1 MTRRST
7 WHVPVR
13 AAVLSLLAAVALG
26 CSAGDTGSLASH
38 ENGLEPVASQATR
51 LLAGTATASSIQ
63 SSAYPAS
70 NAVDD
75 NFSTRW
81 SSQWSDPQWIQ
92 IDFGS
97 IQAINRVTLYWENA
111 YGSAYQIQVSND
123 ATTWATVE
131 TVTNGTGGTNDFP
144 GLSASGRY
152 IRMYGTKRGTQ
163 YGYSLWEFQVNAG
176 TGASDAGS
184 DVANDSAHDAT
195 ADGANDS
202 AHDATAD
209 VANDSAHDA
218 TADGANDAGNDATAD
233 TGSDAASASHC
244 KRGLAYGYDSIA
256 DLTALANGGK
266 GISWWYNW
274 ALAPDPGVGSAYPGI
289 GVDFV
294 PMQWGG
300 SFTVSGDLPQIPSTA
315 SWLLGFNEPED
326 ANQANLT
333 PQQAAALWPQLEQIA
348 NSHDPPLKLASPAV
362 NYCGG
367 TCNETSP
374 FTWLDQ
380 FFAACTNCQ
389 VDAIA
394 VHWYS
399 CSASDLQGYIR
410 GTSTSPAMT
419 KYNKPIWLTE
429 FAMLGSGCATTASAE
444 ATYLSAALAY
454 LESEPAVA
462 RYAWFTGR
470 STSSPWINLLGSSG
484 QLTALGQEYVTAP
497 QACGSSPSGSGETA
511 LSRSGWVASASSTSG
526 TDVPSNALDGNSS
539 TRWSTGAPMVD
550 GMWFEVDMTAT
561 QTFSEIV
568 MDSASS
574 TDDYARGYQVFVSS
588 DGVNFGSAIATGT
601 GASALITVQFP
612 PQSARY
618 LKIVQTGSASN
629 WWSLAELNVY
639 AQ

>member
-1 MTRRST
+1 
-7 WHVPVR
+7 
-13 AAVLSLLAAVALG
+13 
-26 CSAGDTGSLASH
+26 
-38 ENGLEPVASQATR
+38 
-51 LLAGTATASSIQ
+51 
-63 SSAYPAS
+63 
-70 NAVDD
+70 
-75 NFSTRW
+75 
-81 SSQWSDPQWIQ
+81 
-92 IDFGS
+92 
-97 IQAINRVTLYWENA
+97 
-111 YGSAYQIQVSND
+111 
-123 ATTWATVE
+123 
-131 TVTNGTGGTNDFP
+131 
-144 GLSASGRY
+144 
-152 IRMYGTKRGTQ
+152 MYGTKRGTQ

-176 TGASDAGS
+176 TGTSDAGS
-184 DVANDSAHDAT
+184 DAKVGSA
-195 ADGANDS
+195 S
-202 AHDATAD
+202 DATAD
-209 VANDSAHDA
+209 VANDSANDA
-218 TADGANDAGNDATAD
+218 TADVANDSGSDAMAD
-233 TGSDAASASHC
+233 TGSDAGGASHC
-244 KRGLAYGYDSIA
+244 KRGLAYGSDSIA

-274 ALAPDPGVGSAYPGI
+274 ALAPDPGVGSAYTGI

-300 SFTVSGDLPQIPSTA
+300 SFTVSGDLSQTPSTA
-315 SWLLGFNEPED
+315 TWLLGFNEPED

-348 NSHDPPLKLASPAV
+348 NSHNPPMKLVSPAV

-399 CSASDLQGYIR
+399 CSASDLQGYIQ

-429 FAMLGSGCATTASAE
+429 FAMLGSGCATTAAAE
-444 ATYLSAALAY
+444 ATYLSAALPY

-497 QACGSSPSGSGETA
+497 QSCDSSSSGSGETA
-511 LSRSGWVASASSTSG
+511 LSRSGWVASASNTSG

-561 QTFSEIV
+561 QTFNEIV

-574 TDDYARGYQVFVSS
+574 TNDYARGYQVFVSS
-588 DGVNFGSAIATGT
+588 DGVNFGSAIASGT
-601 GASALITVQFP
+601 GAAALITVQFP

-629 WWSLAELNVY
+629 WWSIAELNVY
-639 AQ
+639 DP

>member
-1 MTRRST
+1 MTHQAPQHS
-7 WHVPVR
+7 HIR
-13 AAVLSLLAAVALG
+13 AAAFSALLAPLAFG
-26 CSAGDTGSLASH
+26 CSTGDTGSAAS
-38 ENGLEPVASQATR
+38 LQPEPIASQITD

-63 SSAYPAS
+63 SSSYPAS
-70 NAVDD
+70 YAVDD
-75 NFSTRW
+75 NFATRW
-81 SSQWSDPQWIQ
+81 SSQWSDPQWLQ
-92 IDFGS
+92 IDFGAV
-97 IQAINRVTLYWENA
+97 QAINRVTLYWENA
-111 YGSAYQIQVSND
+111 YGSEYQIQVSND
-123 ATTWATVE
+123 ASTWTTIE
-131 TVTNGTGGTNDFP
+131 TVTDGTGGTNDFP

-152 IRMYGTKRGTQ
+152 VRMYGTKRGTQ

-176 TGASDAGS
+176 TNASDAGS
-184 DVANDSAHDAT
+184 DARA
-195 ADGANDS
+195 
-202 AHDATAD
+202 
-209 VANDSAHDA
+209 
-218 TADGANDAGNDATAD
+218 
-233 TGSDAASASHC
+233 DAASEAMADAATGAKAETGIDATEDVASDSGNDVQAEGGGASNC
-244 KRGLAYGYDSIA
+244 KRGLGYGYDSVA

-274 ALAPDPGVGSAYPGI
+274 SLVPDQGVGSAYTSI

-300 SFTVSGDLPQIPSTA
+300 SFTTSGDLSQIPGAA
-315 SWLLGFNEPED
+315 SWLLAFNEPED

-348 NSHDPPLKLASPAV
+348 NSHNPPMKLVSPAV

-367 TCNETSP
+367 SCNETSP

-399 CSASDLQGYIR
+399 CSASDLQGYIQ
-410 GTSTSPAMT
+410 GTASSPAMT

-429 FAMLGSGCATTASAE
+429 FAMLGSGCATTDAAE
-444 ATYLSAALAY
+444 SSYLSAALPY

-484 QLTALGQEYVTAP
+484 QLTALGQQYVTAP
-497 QACGSSPSGSGETA
+497 QSCGSTGSGGETP
-511 LSRSGWVASASSTSG
+511 LSRAAWVASASSTGG
-526 TDVPSNALDGNSS
+526 TDAPSNALDGNTA
-539 TRWSTGAPMVD
+539 TRWSTGAPMTS

-561 QTFSEIV
+561 QTFNEIT

-574 TDDYARGYQVFVSS
+574 TNDYARGYQVFVSS
-588 DGVNFGSAIATGT
+588 DGTNFGSAIASGT
-601 GASALITVQFP
+601 GAAALITVQFP
-612 PQSARY
+612 TQSARY
-618 LKIVQTGSASN
+618 LKIVQTGATSN
-629 WWSLAELNVY
+629 WWSIAELNAY
-639 AQ
+639 HQ

>member
-1 MTRRST
+1 MTCRST
-7 WHVPVR
+7 WR
-13 AAVLSLLAAVALG
+13 AAVRATVLSALLTPLTLG
-26 CSAGDTGSLASH
+26 CSAGDTGSLANQEH
-38 ENGLEPVASQATR
+38 GPEPVASQAAT

-123 ATTWATVE
+123 ATTWATIE

-176 TGASDAGS
+176 VGASDAGS
-184 DVANDSAHDAT
+184 DARAGS
-195 ADGANDS
+195 GS
-202 AHDATAD
+202 DATAD
-209 VANDSAHDA
+209 V
-218 TADGANDAGNDATAD
+218 TNDAGNDAKAD
-233 TGSDAASASHC
+233 TGTDGGGASNC

-256 DLTALANGGK
+256 DLTALAYGGK

-274 ALAPDPGVGSAYPGI
+274 ALVPDPGVGSAYTGI

-300 SFTVSGDLPQIPSTA
+300 NFTVSGDLSQTPSTA
-315 SWLLGFNEPED
+315 TWLLGFNEPED

-348 NSHDPPLKLASPAV
+348 NSHTPPMKLVSPAV

-380 FFAACTNCQ
+380 FFAACASCQ

-399 CSASDLQGYIR
+399 CSASDLQGYIQ
-410 GTSTSPAMT
+410 GTSTSPGMT

-444 ATYLSAALAY
+444 ASYLSAALPY
-454 LESEPAVA
+454 LESEPAIA

-484 QLTALGQEYVTAP
+484 QLTALGQQYVTAP
-497 QACGSSPSGSGETA
+497 QGCDSSSSSSGETA
-511 LSRSGWVASASSTSG
+511 LSRSGWVASASNTSG
-526 TDVPSNALDGNSS
+526 TDLPSNALDGSSS
-539 TRWSTGAPMVD
+539 TRWSTGAPMID
-550 GMWFEVDMTAT
+550 GMWFEVDMTAA
-561 QTFSEIV
+561 QTFNEII

-574 TDDYARGYQVFVSS
+574 TNDYARGYQVFVSS
-588 DGVNFGSAIATGT
+588 DGVNFGSAIASGT
-601 GASALITVQFP
+601 GAAALVTVQFP
-612 PQSARY
+612 AQSARY

-629 WWSLAELNVY
+629 WWSIAELNVY
-639 AQ
+639 QQ

>member
-1 MTRRST
+1 MLRQSVWRAIL
-7 WHVPVR
+7 R
-13 AAVLSLLAAVALG
+13 AAIFSALLTPFGCAAP
-26 CSAGDTGSLASH
+26 DTGSMAH
-38 ENGLEPVASQATR
+38 QGPEPVASQTSD
-51 LLAGTATASSIQ
+51 LLMGTATASSIQ
-63 SSAYPAS
+63 SSSYPAS
-70 NAVDD
+70 YAVDD

-81 SSQWSDPQWIQ
+81 SSQFSDPQWIQ
-92 IDFGS
+92 VDFGS
-97 IQAINRVTLYWENA
+97 VQAINRVTLYWENA

-123 ATTWATVE
+123 ASTWTTIE
-131 TVTNGTGGTNDFP
+131 TVTNGKGGTNDFP

-152 IRMYGTKRGTQ
+152 VRMYGTQRGTQ

-176 TGASDAGS
+176 PNASDAGS
-184 DVANDSAHDAT
+184 DAPADAT
-195 ADGANDS
+195 SDVASAANGDAKAETGSDATSDVASDAS
-202 AHDATAD
+202 AETGSDATAD
-209 VANDSAHDA
+209 VASDA
-218 TADGANDAGNDATAD
+218 NADAG
-233 TGSDAASASHC
+233 GSAGGTSNC

-274 ALAPDPGVGSAYPGI
+274 SPTPDQGLGSSYIGI

-300 SFTVSGDLPQIPSTA
+300 SFTVSGDLSQIPSTA
-315 SWLLGFNEPED
+315 TWLLGFNEPED

-348 NSHDPPLKLASPAV
+348 NSHTPKMKLLSPAV

-367 TCNETSP
+367 NCNETSP

-389 VDAIA
+389 VDALA

-410 GTSTSPAMT
+410 GTSSSPGMT

-429 FAMLGSGCATTASAE
+429 FAMLGSGCATTAAAE
-444 ATYLSAALAY
+444 ATYMTGALSY

-484 QLTALGQEYVTAP
+484 QLTALGQQYATAP
-497 QACGSSPSGSGETA
+497 QSCGSTGSSETT
-511 LSRSGWVASASSTSG
+511 LSRTGWVASASVSG
-526 TDVPSNALDGNSS
+526 GGAAANALDGNET
-539 TRWSTGAPMVD
+539 TRWSTGQAQTA
-550 GMWFEVDMTAT
+550 GQWFEVNMLGP
-561 QTFSEIV
+561 QTFDEITI
-568 MDSASS
+568 DAGPS
-574 TDDYARGYQVFVSS
+574 TGDFPRGYTVAVSNDGTTWTQVAS
-588 DGVNFGSAIATGT
+588 GT
-601 GASALITVQFP
+601 GSSPLIAVTFSQ
-612 PQSARY
+612 
-618 LKIVQTGSASN
+618 QTAQYIQVKQTLSGATTN
-629 WWSLAELNVY
+629 WWSIAEFNVY
-639 AQ
+639 Q